1 MVGKLGAV
9 GNIFFTPT
17 MMHGIW
23 VEIGYKLQMLLCI
36 SHQIHAS
43 TNSNYATRGDAE
55 CMLQEGMQNGYLK
68 LVWQI
73 MFFCQHVHNLI
84 DHTPN
89 SDELDS
95 ILIFSLP
102 NKHKI
107 NLNNKL

>member
-23 VEIGYKLQMLLCI
+23 VEIGYKLQMLLCS

-55 CMLQEGMQNGYLK
+55 WLFKACLANSVL
-68 LVWQI
+68 
-73 MFFCQHVHNLI
+73 FQHVHNLI

-95 ILIFSLP
+95 M
-102 NKHKI
+102 
-107 NLNNKL
+107 